1 MRALGIV
8 ILTATLSLAAGL
20 NGCGKSPTTIAQENE
35 TQKKQEIADIQAE
48 KEKRMRQAI
57 SECRGTLENAKPK
70 HEMIVKAEPWEAAK
84 LIRECAMLLNDPAA
98 LEMLKMAEI
107 RAYDKQI
114 RDKTINAETRI
125 KSLEL
130 LVKDYPDQLTKY
142 TNTQIK
148 LEKEIASENR
158 LQKLEYEK
166 QLKILK
172 HREAAERR
180 SRGVNIGMSPEEVKA
195 SSWGRP
201 KSINTTTGV
210 YGTHEQ
216 WVYGGQNYLY
226 FENGRLT
233 TIQN

>member
-8 ILTATLSLAAGL
+8 ILTATLSLAACL
-20 NGCGKSPTTIAQENE
+20 NGCSKNPATIAQESE
-35 TQKKQEIADIQAE
+35 AQKKQKIANIQAE
-48 KEKRMRQAI
+48 ERMEQAR

-70 HEMIVKAEPWEAAK
+70 YEMTINAEPWEAAK
-84 LIRECAMLLNDPAA
+84 LIRECARLLNDPAA
-98 LEMLKMAEI
+98 LEMLKVAEI

-114 RDKTINAETRI
+114 NDIKNNAETRT

-130 LVKDYPDQLTKY
+130 LTNDYPDQQAKYASTKV
-142 TNTQIK
+142 K
-148 LEKEIASENR
+148 LEKEVANENR
-158 LQKLEYEK
+158 LHKLEYEK
-166 QLKILK
+166 HLKTLRQ
-172 HREAAERR
+172 REAAERR
-180 SRGVNIGMSPEEVKA
+180 SRGVILGMSPEEVRA

-201 KSINTTTGV
+201 KSVNTTTGA